1 MYYHGKF
8 RNIDT
13 SIDPRGQE
21 YKVVIFTGYNGSESP
36 YTFNFEGEPNLGI
49 ELTMTTSPFI
59 VSYQNEDNNIFK
71 PYKCSTATV
80 SFIMNSFNSDLFSGN
95 NDILVALLK
104 RNNDIVRQGDSYI
117 NRLTNEVVI
126 RKRAF
131 GLFYGFLPA
140 EEDTYC
146 YTLEWIGFAT
156 PNTYNQNYTLLNQ
169 PFQLECQDAFSTLKY
184 ISLPFNE
191 VVEIQDLK
199 EIINT
204 VIGELGCYKNIYYPS
219 NIFLPDTNNTSTSF
233 SKIVQQY
240 RNWIEKNSEPI
251 DKLELLTGIG
261 EFLNVSFVP
270 FRDSIYIVNYNGVA
284 NNDNYFY
291 HYSIIPN
298 NNLFFNFS
306 GENYIGWNESVLESK
321 EKNITLGKE
330 SFAGSDTNISM
341 QTIYSNFAVKCNEKE
356 YDLMPDLSDN
366 NNFSDSTN
374 NFTAP
379 LEAYQI
385 PALAP
390 ENFRR
395 WNLITTWKRG
405 VISNF
410 QYIDNVGFKNHIFTN
425 PIVNGGVITE
435 SLVEVYPELTVS
447 NDGDSVNI
455 FRNNTGCV
463 SLKNTIISS
472 NELYE
477 SFTGW
482 RVSNTYTTQNYSN
495 DIVFFGYAP
504 NESIHLDYFWDTN
517 LCVLEYQSPK
527 FIYPTYPTERNLQIK
542 GDWTFFNN
550 YSFIDSEHSI
560 YYRYGSLLTNDEKCI
575 VRNQFLYVPV
585 KVVLTIEDGTNVF
598 QYCLKRYIGS
608 SEDYFRWEALNSPL
622 LPEDSLDSI
631 DRCYLPL
638 EDENINKDKPFGQAF
653 SLKNLG
659 GEDSGFI
666 VEFPDLQ
673 FQTDGNN
680 LIASVRI
687 GFIRPLGV
695 AKTNTNIDPTQVY
708 CGSSVL
714 RNFSVGLCDK
724 ESIETWGYGE
734 IETDFHTKE
743 KRYLESFEVEN
754 KLSSNQYINKMA
766 YNYSFR
772 IFNHNYYP
780 LDCLNNT
787 STSIIARPEILKLAD
802 IYNQYKDKTIALNTT
817 VWNNLDIQPN
827 TRIKWGQFRNINFI
841 VDRQEIDYEYNR
853 NTLTLVEKKLSSEIP
868 ELDLKMWLENENG
881 QTLNYN
887 PFYNEHLLTIT
898 VSSYSADGS
907 MITGT
912 GGDSV
917 NALIQFYPK
926 WTDGV
931 EAWVSIPNVLDDD
944 IEVEINNNGELII
957 TN

>member
-104 RNNDIVRQGDSYI
+104 RNNDIVLQGDSYI

-126 RKRAF
+126 RKRAY

-184 ISLPFNE
+184 LSLPFNE
-191 VVEIQDLK
+191 VVEIRDLK

-240 RNWIEKNSEPI
+240 RNWIEKDSEPI
-251 DKLELLTGIG
+251 DNLELLTGIG

-306 GENYIGWNESVLESK
+306 GENYIGWNENVLESK

-341 QTIYSNFAVKCNEKE
+341 QTIYSNFAVKCNERE

-366 NNFSDSTN
+366 NNFSDSTRN
-374 NFTAP
+374 NTNPNNYLYTETVQYSAP
-379 LEAYQI
+379 LSTIE
-385 PALAP
+385 
-390 ENFRR
+390 
-395 WNLITTWKRG
+395 WNESVIWNGG

-410 QYIDNVGFKNHIFTN
+410 KTIDNVGFTN
-425 PIVNGGVITE
+425 YIYNNPTLNGTTISLPNTIVHP
-435 SLVEVYPELTVS
+435 YLTP
-447 NDGDSVNI
+447 NI
-455 FRNNTGCV
+455 FQYNTGCV
-463 SLKNTIISS
+463 SLKNSS
-472 NELYE
+472 FKGCEASENMFNSTRDKIWY
-477 SFTGW
+477 
-482 RVSNTYTTQNYSN
+482 NTNYPN
-495 DIVFFGYAP
+495 DIVFFGKTHFGY
-504 NESIHLDYFWDTN
+504 SVSRDTYN
-517 LCVLEYQSPK
+517 TWWYDWNRNPVLKYDSPK
-527 FIYPTYPTERNLQIK
+527 FIWEKNKYLQIK
-542 GDWTFFNN
+542 GDWTFFRNCGLTSLPIN
-550 YSFIDSEHSI
+550 DNQRDGVSTDNLNMTVDVDHLYITARIEIFLSNGINQHK
-560 YYRYGSLLTNDEKCI
+560 YYVRKNPNTDELYLQESLEYGGAWYVDLPLNDE
-575 VRNQFLYVPV
+575 NY
-585 KVVLTIEDGTNVF
+585 
-598 QYCLKRYIGS
+598 
-608 SEDYFRWEALNSPL
+608 
-622 LPEDSLDSI
+622 DST
-631 DRCYLPL
+631 
-638 EDENINKDKPFGQAF
+638 KPFGQVF
-653 SLKNLG
+653 SFKNSLGNNSGLLIDLGNLDNILTGDCYIASISVSIMQPLGCAKTAQGILNANYPFFCESAVVKNLY
-659 GEDSGFI
+659 F
-666 VEFPDLQ
+666 
-673 FQTDGNN
+673 
-680 LIASVRI
+680 
-687 GFIRPLGV
+687 
-695 AKTNTNIDPTQVY
+695 
-708 CGSSVL
+708 
-714 RNFSVGLCDK
+714 GLCDK
-724 ESIETWGYGE
+724 DSQSSWGYGE